1 MFYRYFP
8 NVTLPTAD
16 KETLKPSLKIM
27 PWSENLSRFIY
38 LGVSVNTGWAAY
50 EKLSEA
56 NKLGTWEPSVIFQIA

>member
-1 MFYRYFP
+1 
-8 NVTLPTAD
+8 
-16 KETLKPSLKIM
+16 M